1 MINSKILKMAAIAGI
16 AALIGVVVFSIG
28 NLVPKYVTE
37 SVTVV
42 SVDSSGC
49 TVETSDKF
57 IVKIS
62 SCNAKPRET
71 ITATY
76 DEKIKERYMVLNMHQ

>member
-1 MINSKILKMAAIAGI
+1 GI
-16 AALIGVVVFSIG
+16 GIVIVAVAYSVM

-37 SVTVV
+37 LVTVV

-49 TVETSDKF
+49 TVETGDKF
-57 IVKIS
+57 IVKIN
-62 SCNAKPRET
+62 SCHAKPGDV

-76 DEKIKERYMVLNMHQ
+76 DEKIKERYMATNMRQ

>member
-1 MINSKILKMAAIAGI
+1 MINIKVLKMAAIAGI
-16 AALIGVVVFSIG
+16 GAVIVVAFSLV

-62 SCNAKPRET
+62 SCNAKPGET

-76 DEKIKERYMVLNMHQ
+76 DEKIKERYMALNMHQ

>member
-16 AALIGVVVFSIG
+16 AAIIGVVTFSLV

-42 SVDSSGC
+42 SVYSGGC

-62 SCNAKPRET
+62 SCNAKPGET

-76 DEKIKERYMVLNMHQ
+76 DEKIKERYMTLNMHQ